1 MQESYCAFDI
11 ETAPLDWSFFDE
23 TQHEYLLRGAST
35 TEEQAKKKSEMALSP
50 LTAQIVCLGII
61 VFERNSTGEFEE
73 KKRTAYLQ
81 DNSLVDDEFT
91 SEELANGAKLV
102 RCNEKTILTNFWK
115 QLRHNPALHLISFN
129 GRGFD
134 APFMMMRSALHRV
147 KPSRN
152 LMDGTRF
159 NYPKHTDL
167 IDELCFFNASQ
178 TGATRRY
185 NFDFFTKAFGINSP
199 KSAGVDGSKVAELF
213 QKGEGKVIAEYCL
226 RDVQATWDLFLIW
239 REYLAMK

>member
-1 MQESYCAFDI
+1 MPEYYCVFDI
-11 ETAPLDWSFFDE
+11 ETAPLDWTTFDE
-23 TQHEYLLRGAST
+23 TQHEYLLRGAT
-35 TEEQAKKKSEMALSP
+35 TPEEQDKKKAEMALSP

-61 VFERNSTGEFEE
+61 HFERIADGTFEE
-73 KKRTAYLQ
+73 KKRSAYFQ
-81 DNSLVDDEFT
+81 DNSLADDVYTAEDLP
-91 SEELANGAKLV
+91 SGAKLV

-115 QLRHNPALHLISFN
+115 QLRQNTALHLISFN

-152 LMDGTRF
+152 LMDGTKF

-185 NFDFFTKAFGINSP
+185 NFDFFTKAFGIKSP

-213 QKGEGKVIAEYCL
+213 HKGQGHMIAEYCI
-226 RDVQATWDLFLIW
+226 RDVQATWELFLIW